1 MHRQPSLFGADVTDP
16 SPGDLAGL
24 LAGPGD
30 VRRMGGT
37 ARVTVTVDAAW
48 RVHVLV
54 AEFAAR
60 GLAAGWEPA
69 ASGGFVVRTAFSA
82 RIVPLARDWSTGA
95 PAGLHLAGPALRL
108 WMAAAGARRGG
119 DTADGKTAA
128 REAFDLRLGPS
139 RDDWPTIG
147 AALRAAG
154 LPAVLVVGDTVLP
167 DYWPPSRAS
176 PRRADRR
183 SADTGAAT
191 AWPVSMSPR

>member
-1 MHRQPSLFGADVTDP
+1 
-16 SPGDLAGL
+16 
-24 LAGPGD
+24 

-154 LPAVLVVGDTVLP
+154 LPAVLVSEI
-167 DYWPPSRAS
+167 PSYRITG
-176 PRRADRR
+176 RRAVRR
-183 SADTGAAT
+183 LAELIGDPPTPAPPL